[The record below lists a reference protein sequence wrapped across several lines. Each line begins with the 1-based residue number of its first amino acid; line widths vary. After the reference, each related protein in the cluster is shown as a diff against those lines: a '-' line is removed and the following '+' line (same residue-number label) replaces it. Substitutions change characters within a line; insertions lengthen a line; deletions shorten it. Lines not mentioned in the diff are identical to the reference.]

1 VRRVLRTEA
10 ESDAE
15 REERN
20 GQPASA
26 APPVESVLAMQ
37 QSAGNAATAGVLARA
52 PLTPVEKAQ
61 DLKSPRYA
69 GQPSL
74 EAAYDN
80 SPPLSAGMDG
90 PGVAA
95 VQQGMV
101 DAGHAMPIS
110 TKSGKPDGIFGKET
124 AATVRDFQGKN
135 GLVPDAL
142 VGRKTMGRLDEL
154 AGGGKSSGEPEI
166 ANDEASLG
174 KHVAAEMERVNK
186 DTSYGPDKGVWY
198 DYNYYTEHQNDP
210 ATYPWDDDWRN
221 GLASSE
227 YFVRT
232 DPLDWTIKPG
242 KSASAAI
249 RAWLDGL
256 TIAECLSAIVAIEID
271 TMRAALGNKEFDRR
285 YGSEAGPAQVK
296 PLRIHMGTEGTPLEG
311 TLKEVDAKGV
321 YGKRDVKV
329 GDWVY
334 FYNHPKYLLK
344 HPGGAWQGENA
355 VYTGDDATGQQLFT
369 GLGAAG
375 KTEDGMLAEMSG
387 AYNVARNGYDYV
399 ALLDTYAKDTPEVQ
413 ENNAKY
419 RARDDDYTRGL
430 YEKYIDKIPAK
441 YREDSS
447 EFPDTCTGQ
456 EILDEPEYELD
467 GTVRKGGFTGTATRL
482 DPAKVKP

>member
-1 VRRVLRTEA
+1 VRRVQSTEA
-10 ESDAE
+10 ERDG
-15 REERN
+15 
-20 GQPASA
+20 GQVRQRGEQAAP
-26 APPVESVLAMQ
+26 APPVASVLALQ
-37 QSAGNAATAGVLARA
+37 RSAGNAATSGVLARA
-52 PLTPVEKAQ
+52 PLTPAETAQ
-61 DLKSPRYA
+61 NLKSPRYA
-69 GQPSL
+69 GQPDL

-80 SPPLSAGMDG
+80 APPLSMGMKG
-90 PGVAA
+90 SGVAA

-101 DAGHAMPIS
+101 DNGHAMPIS
-110 TKSGKPDGIFGKET
+110 MKSGAPDGIFGKET
-124 AATVRDFQGKN
+124 YATVRDFQGNN
-135 GLVPDAL
+135 GLKPDGL
-142 VGRKTMGRLDEL
+142 VGRMTMGRLDEL
-154 AGGGKSSGEPEI
+154 AGGKSAGEPEI

-198 DYNYYTEHQNDP
+198 DYNYFAEHQNDP
-210 ATYPWDDDWRN
+210 ATYPWDDDWRQ
-221 GLASSE
+221 GLASPE
-227 YFVRT
+227 YFVRMA
-232 DPLDWTIKPG
+232 PLDWTIKPG

-249 RAWLDGL
+249 RAWLEGL

-285 YGSEAGPAQVK
+285 YGSEGAPAEER

-311 TLKEVDAKGV
+311 SLKETDATGV

-355 VYTGDDATGQQLFT
+355 VYTGDDSAGQQLFT

-375 KTEDGMLAEMSG
+375 KTEDGMLAEMAA
-387 AYNVARNGYDYV
+387 AYNVPRNGYDYV
-399 ALLDTYAKDTPEVQ
+399 ALLDTYAADTPEVKAQ
-413 ENNAKY
+413 DQRYKD
-419 RARDDDYTRGL
+419 RDDAYTRAL
-430 YEKYIDKIPAK
+430 YEKYVDKMPDS
-441 YREDSS
+441 YREDSG
-447 EFPDTCTGQ
+447 EFPPTCTGQ
-456 EILDEPEYELD
+456 EILDEPPYELD

>member
-1 VRRVLRTEA
+1 VRRVLRNEA
-10 ESDAE
+10 ERDGGQ
-15 REERN
+15 EERD
-20 GQPASA
+20 GQPAAS
-26 APPVESVLAMQ
+26 APPVESVLALQ
-37 QSAGNAATAGVLARA
+37 QSAGNAATAGVLARK

-80 SPPLSAGMDG
+80 SPPLSAGMEG
-90 PGVAA
+90 QGVAA

-101 DAGHAMPIS
+101 DAGHAMPVS
-110 TKSGKPDGIFGKET
+110 MKSGKPDGVFGKET

-186 DTSYGPDKGVWY
+186 GESYGPDKGVWY
-198 DYNYYTEHQNDP
+198 DSNYYAEHQKDP
-210 ATYPWDDDWRN
+210 ATYPWDDDWRS
-221 GLASSE
+221 GLAPKD
-227 YFVRT
+227 YWDRVGWM
-232 DPLDWTIKPG
+232 DWTIKPG

-249 RAWLDGL
+249 RAWLEGL
-256 TIAECLSAIVAIEID
+256 TIAECLSCIVAIEID
-271 TMRAALGNKEFDRR
+271 TMRAALGNNEFDRR
-285 YGSEAGPAQVK
+285 YGSAGGPAQEK
-296 PLRIHMGTEGTPLEG
+296 PLRVQIGTAGTPLEG
-311 TLKEVDAKGV
+311 SLKHVDATGV
-321 YGKRDVKV
+321 YGKRDVKI

-355 VYTGDDATGQQLFT
+355 VYTGDDAAGQQLFT

-375 KTEDGMLAEMSG
+375 KTEDGMLAEMAG
-387 AYNVARNGYDYV
+387 AYNGTRDGYDYV
-399 ALLDTYAKDTPEVQ
+399 ALLDSYAADTPEVQ
-413 ENNAKY
+413 ANNDKY
-419 RARDDDYTRGL
+419 RARDTAYTRGL
-430 YEKYIDKIPAK
+430 YEKYIDRMPPK
-441 YREDSS
+441 YREDSG
-447 EFPDTCTGQ
+447 EYPDTVSGKD
-456 EILDEPEYELD
+456 ILDEPPYELD
-467 GTVRKGGFTGTATRL
+467 GTVRKGGFTGTARRL

>member
-1 VRRVLRTEA
+1 VRRALRSEA
-10 ESDAE
+10 D
-15 REERN
+15 REGGEQQEN
-20 GQPASA
+20 GRSPSA
-26 APPVESVLAMQ
+26 APPLESVLALQ

-80 SPPLSAGMDG
+80 SPPLSAGMEG
-90 PGVAA
+90 AGVAA

-110 TKSGKPDGIFGKET
+110 TKSGKPDGIFGQET
-124 AATVRDFQGKN
+124 AATVRDFQGKQ

-166 ANDEASLG
+166 ANDEESLG

-210 ATYPWDDDWRN
+210 ATYPWDDDWRK
-221 GLASSE
+221 GLAPPE
-227 YFVRT
+227 YWVRT
-232 DPLDWTIKPG
+232 AHMDWTVKPG

-249 RAWLDGL
+249 RAWLEGL

-271 TMRAALGNKEFDRR
+271 TMRAALGNNEFDRR
-285 YGSEAGPAQVK
+285 YGSEAGPAQDK
-296 PLRIHMGTEGTPLEG
+296 PLRVHMGTEGTPLEG
-311 TLKEVDAKGV
+311 NLKSVDATGV
-321 YGKRDVKV
+321 YGKRDVKI

-355 VYTGDDATGQQLFT
+355 VYTGDDAAGQQLFT

-375 KTEDGMLAEMSG
+375 KTEDGMLAEMAE
-387 AYNVARNGYDYV
+387 AYNVPRNGYDYV
-399 ALLDTYAKDTPEVQ
+399 ALLDSYAHDTPEVQ
-413 ENNAKY
+413 ENNDKY
-419 RARDDDYTRGL
+419 RARDDAYTRGL
-430 YEKYIDKIPAK
+430 YEKYIDRMPAM
-441 YREDSS
+441 YREDSN
-447 EFPDTCTGQ
+447 EFPDSVSGKD
-456 EILDEPEYELD
+456 ILDEPPYTLH
-467 GTVRKGGFTGTATRL
+467 GTTRKGGFTGDATRL